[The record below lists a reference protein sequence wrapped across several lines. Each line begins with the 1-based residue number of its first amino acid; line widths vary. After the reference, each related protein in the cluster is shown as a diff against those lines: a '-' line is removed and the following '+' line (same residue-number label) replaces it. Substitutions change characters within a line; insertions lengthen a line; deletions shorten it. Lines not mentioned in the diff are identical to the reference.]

1 MPPKTKHQIFKEWLV
16 GATIDE
22 LEEELFGLDETNL
35 SLLSQLAQHEL
46 RFKTEIPT
54 QENEEWRGRANH
66 LQRWTYYQKKAIER
80 RIVAISQKLSA
91 EIKAENV
98 RLNIEAAKLKF
109 ERLAANPEIELRRAE
124 HNRIVEEAV
133 RVKAEHNR
141 LIEEAIRLKHE
152 RVTNHDQMWIQAAK
166 MVLDTAT
173 FGQITNVANEL
184 ISATDRESA
193 Q

>member
-1 MPPKTKHQIFKEWLV
+1 MPPKTKHQTFKEWLV

-184 ISATDRESA
+184 ISAADRESA

>member
-16 GATIDE
+16 VATIDE

-35 SLLSQLAQHEL
+35 SLVSQLAQHEL

-54 QENEEWRGRANH
+54 QENEEWRGRADH
-66 LQRWTYYQKKAIER
+66 LQRWIYYQKQTIER

-91 EIKAENV
+91 EIKAEN
-98 RLNIEAAKLKF
+98 
-109 ERLAANPEIELRRAE
+109 
-124 HNRIVEEAV
+124 NRIVEEAV

-141 LIEEAIRLKHE
+141 LVEKAIRLKHE

-184 ISATDRESA
+184 ISAADRESA